1 MELTDKEI
9 KMAAARKL
17 IQDDSLSGVISSYSS
32 GEMLKRIGWE
42 AEKIFASYPNQNSR
56 SKTRQDCRAMVAQ
69 AIVDDL
75 IEWIPKKK
83 RKDFI
88 RHLGFYTESECARHM
103 GCSRQYVN
111 KISRALMSEKIF
123 YAGRWWL
130 RPIPTG
136 KGKAKNN

>member
-9 KMAAARKL
+9 KIAEAGKL

-42 AEKIFASYPNQNSR
+42 AEKIFASYPDHNSR
-56 SKTRQDCRAMVAQ
+56 SKTRQDCRVLVAQ

-75 IEWIPKKK
+75 IEWIPKKN

-88 RHLGFYTESECARHM
+88 RNLGYYTEAECARHM

-111 KISRALMSEKIF
+111 KISRVMTEKIF
-123 YAGRWWL
+123 YANRWWL
-130 RPIPTG
+130 RPIPIS
-136 KGKAKNN
+136 KRQSSN